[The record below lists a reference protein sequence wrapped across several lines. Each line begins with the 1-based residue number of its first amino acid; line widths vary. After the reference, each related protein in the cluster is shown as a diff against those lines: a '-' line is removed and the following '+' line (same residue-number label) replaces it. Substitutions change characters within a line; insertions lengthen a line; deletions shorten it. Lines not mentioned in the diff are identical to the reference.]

1 VRSILALAASV
12 FLVGCPGPTFI
23 VQQYP
28 GAVREQSSIAILRS
42 NAKDDAKLLL
52 LDEADVAAP
61 IAEDGRLHI
70 EMLPGRHTVMVTHGS
85 ERSPNLPFDAV
96 ANHVYRVVFT
106 NSDAHVYEVDRS
118 SDKLLADV
126 TIVAPTPA
134 PSAPLRNGS
143 TESDRADP
151 SLKPE

>member
-1 VRSILALAASV
+1 VRSIFALAASV

-28 GAVREQSSIAILRS
+28 GEVREQDTIAILRS
-42 NAKDDAKLLL
+42 NAKDEAKLLL
-52 LDEADVAAP
+52 LDETDVAAP

-96 ANHVYRVVFT
+96 ANHVYRVVFA
-106 NSDAHVYEVDRS
+106 NGDAHVYEVDRS
-118 SDKLLADV
+118 SDKLLNDV
-126 TIVAPTPA
+126 TIVAAPPPPA
-134 PSAPLRNGS
+134 PPLPPPPEPAP
-143 TESDRADP
+143 AP
-151 SLKPE
+151 